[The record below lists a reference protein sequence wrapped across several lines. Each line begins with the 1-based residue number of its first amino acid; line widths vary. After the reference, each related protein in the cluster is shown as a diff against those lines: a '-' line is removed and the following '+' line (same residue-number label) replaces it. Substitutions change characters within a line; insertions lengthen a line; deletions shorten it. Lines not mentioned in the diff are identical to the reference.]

1 MTLTWAEEMHDAGH
15 HILVVTARME
25 KWRGITEAWLDRHLT
40 RRLSG
45 VG

>member
-1 MTLTWAEEMHDAGH
+1 MHNAGH